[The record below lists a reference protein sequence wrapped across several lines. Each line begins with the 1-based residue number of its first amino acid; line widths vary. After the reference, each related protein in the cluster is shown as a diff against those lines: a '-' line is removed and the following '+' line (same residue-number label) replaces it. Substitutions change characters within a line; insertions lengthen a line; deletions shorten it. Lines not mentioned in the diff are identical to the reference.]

1 MEHIAK
7 ALNPIK
13 AVVWGEMAMIYLGV
27 PIIPNSFMLIPA
39 EKDFAAAVKK
49 LEDAGFHRTPW
60 TYGTTVDPKI
70 ITDPTTLR
78 VHKRQSKK
86 YERFD
91 HHSVRFNFPSSF
103 DIKETVVLLESCYAN
118 LSPPSDGQISIAP
131 YLSIPQ
137 FSVDGNL
144 YYPNELVLM
153 ESFIR
158 VLLVEKAAGNMK
170 NDWSLLLSVWIISY
184 ICGWLDVG
192 VDALDDCEDDRVRD
206 WYNKNIMR
214 DQGGLNR
221 AINKR
226 TGRIVK
232 RGVVPCAG

>member
-1 MEHIAK
+1 
-7 ALNPIK
+7 
-13 AVVWGEMAMIYLGV
+13 
-27 PIIPNSFMLIPA
+27 MLIPA
-39 EKDFAAAVKK
+39 EKDFAAAVKI
-49 LEDAGFHRTPW
+49 LEDAGFRRTLW
-60 TYGTTVDPKI
+60 TYGTTVDPKLL
-70 ITDPTTLR
+70 TDPTALR
-78 VHKRQSKK
+78 IHRRQSKK

-91 HHSVRFNFPSSF
+91 QHSVRFNFPYSF
-103 DIKETVVLLESCYAN
+103 HIKETVVLLESRYVN
-118 LSPPSDGQISIAP
+118 LSPPSDGQISVTP

-144 YYPNELVLM
+144 YCPNELVLL

-158 VLLVEKAAGNMK
+158 VLLVEKAAGNMI

-206 WYNKNIMR
+206 WYDKNIMR

-221 AINKR
+221 TINKR
-226 TGRIVK
+226 TGRTEK
-232 RGVVPCAG
+232 RGVVPRAG